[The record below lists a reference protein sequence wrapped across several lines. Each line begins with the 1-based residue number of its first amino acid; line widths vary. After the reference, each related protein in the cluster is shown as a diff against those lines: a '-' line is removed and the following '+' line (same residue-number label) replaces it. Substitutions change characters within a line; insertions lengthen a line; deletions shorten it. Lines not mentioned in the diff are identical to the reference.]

1 MKLSFDHPLLMG
13 ILNITPDSFS
23 DDGKFVDVQTIVQR
37 INQLRE
43 EGADIIDIGAES
55 TFGPEAQV
63 STEEEW
69 ERLEPVLK
77 SLVETQ
83 DLAAL
88 PVISVDTWKADVAE
102 KALQS
107 GVQMINDVT
116 ALRGDPRL
124 IEVLLRY
131 EPYVCLMFSAYETS
145 YAGREEKQ
153 YDDVIRTIR
162 EFLDERTQQLLR
174 RGFPQEKIVIDPGLG
189 FFLSSDPAVSWEVI
203 ERLEELTSLGFPV
216 LIGPSMKSFL
226 GGDIKDRL
234 PKTLEASKKCLR
246 YGASILRVHH
256 VKEHRGLVRSSG
268 FGAGSEVLKEMK

>member
-23 DDGKFVDVQTIVQR
+23 DGGKFVDVQTIVQR

-174 RGFPQEKIVIDPGLG
+174 RGFPQEKIVLDPGLG

>member
-23 DDGKFVDVQTIVQR
+23 DGGKFVDVQTIVQR

-174 RGFPQEKIVIDPGLG
+174 RGFPQEKIVIDRGLG

>member
-23 DDGKFVDVQTIVQR
+23 DGGKFVDVQTIVQR

-102 KALQS
+102 TVDKKE
-107 GVQMINDVT
+107 
-116 ALRGDPRL
+116 L
-124 IEVLLRY
+124 IAY
-131 EPYVCLMFSAYETS
+131 NLM
-145 YAGREEKQ
+145 
-153 YDDVIRTIR
+153 
-162 EFLDERTQQLLR
+162 
-174 RGFPQEKIVIDPGLG
+174 
-189 FFLSSDPAVSWEVI
+189 
-203 ERLEELTSLGFPV
+203 
-216 LIGPSMKSFL
+216 
-226 GGDIKDRL
+226 
-234 PKTLEASKKCLR
+234 
-246 YGASILRVHH
+246 
-256 VKEHRGLVRSSG
+256 
-268 FGAGSEVLKEMK
+268 

>member
-23 DDGKFVDVQTIVQR
+23 DGGKFVDVQTIVQR